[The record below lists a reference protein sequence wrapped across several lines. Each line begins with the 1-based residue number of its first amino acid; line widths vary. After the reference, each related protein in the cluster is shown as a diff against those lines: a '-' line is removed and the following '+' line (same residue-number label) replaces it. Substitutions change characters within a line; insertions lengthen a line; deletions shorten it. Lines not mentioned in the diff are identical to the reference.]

1 MEIITHLIND
11 TIEFYKWTL
20 TIAGNAFKT
29 SGMPESICVRYFK
42 IREVVFISE

>member
-1 MEIITHLIND
+1 MEIVTHLIND

-20 TIAGNAFKT
+20 TIAGNILKT
-29 SGMPESICVRYFK
+29 SSMPESICLGYFK